1 MGLGKALIDLGKT
14 NSDKKILLDELG
26 EDLKNIY
33 QNRLTNGLPQMGQL
47 GKKTVIENKLDELKV
62 GTITE
67 QNAIAEITKNAKVMV
82 LEKFHNLDQ
91 HKIPRPFFTLS
102 KYCNN
107 IVRFLNP

>member
-1 MGLGKALIDLGKT
+1 M
-14 NSDKKILLDELG
+14 DELG

-67 QNAIAEITKNAKVMV
+67 QNAIAEIIFCSIN
-82 LEKFHNLDQ
+82 FFNQ
-91 HKIPRPFFTLS
+91 KI
-102 KYCNN
+102 Y
-107 IVRFLNP
+107 I